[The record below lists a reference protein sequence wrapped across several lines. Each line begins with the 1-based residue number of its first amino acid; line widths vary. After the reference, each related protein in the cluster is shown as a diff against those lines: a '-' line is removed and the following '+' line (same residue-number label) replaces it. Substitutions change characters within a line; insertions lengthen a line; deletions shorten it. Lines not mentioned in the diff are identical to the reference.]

1 MAGLVV
7 KRWKRHGLDRL
18 YVSTAGGDT
27 VAWYDCTS
35 GHIEVLQAPY
45 RNQALDALAPYL
57 AAPSS
62 RASTE
67 PLSTVAPPPLDASD
81 DLAVNRPGD
90 SLLPQL
96 EGAPTW
102 LARQAMRLWRQKDD
116 SASWRKGLAG
126 ERIAGAKLDRLKRR
140 GWYPLH
146 SIPLPSG
153 ADIDHLLIGPG
164 GVFCLNTKYF
174 RNARIWVGDGAVK
187 VNGGR
192 GHPYV
197 RNSRHEGSRASAV
210 LTRACGFTV
219 EVAPVL
225 VFVSAASVVVASSP
239 GDVKVIRDREISAF
253 RRYERVLTPQ
263 KIDSVYAVARDR
275 RTWLSS

>member
-18 YVSTAGGDT
+18 YVATAGGDT

-35 GHIEVLQAPY
+35 GHIEVLQAGY
-45 RNQALDALAPYL
+45 RDQALDALAPYL
-57 AAPSS
+57 VAPLS

-67 PLSTVAPPPLDASD
+67 PLSAIMPPPLAVSD

-102 LARQAMRLWRQKDD
+102 MARQAMRLWHQKDD

-140 GWYPLH
+140 GWHPLH

-197 RNSRHEGSRASAV
+197 RNSRHEGSRASTV

-225 VFVSAASVVVASSP
+225 VFVSAANVVVASSL
-239 GDVKVIRDREISAF
+239 GDVKVIKDREISAF

-263 KIDSVYAVARDR
+263 EIDSVYAVARDR
-275 RTWLSS
+275 RTWLNS

>member
-1 MAGLVV
+1 MPGLVV
-7 KRWKRHGLDRL
+7 KHWKRHGHDRL
-18 YVSTAGGDT
+18 YVATESGDT
-27 VAWYDCTS
+27 VAWYDCKS
-35 GHIEVLQAPY
+35 GHLKVLQASY
-45 RNQALDALAPYL
+45 RDQVLDALAPHL
-57 AAPSS
+57 AGPSS
-62 RASTE
+62 PVSVAS
-67 PLSTVAPPPLDASD
+67 PSTAALPPLPVTD
-81 DLAVNRPGD
+81 DLAANRPGD

-96 EGAPTW
+96 KGAPTW
-102 LARQAMRLWRQKDD
+102 LNRQMMRLWRQSDD
-116 SASWRKGLAG
+116 SDSWRKGVAG

-140 GWYPLH
+140 GWHPLH

-174 RNARIWVGDGAVK
+174 RNARVWVGDSAVK

-210 LTRACGFTV
+210 LTRACGFPV
-219 EVAPVL
+219 KVAPVL
-225 VFVSAASVVVASSP
+225 VFVSAANIAVAQSL
-239 GDVKVIRDREISAF
+239 GDVKVIKDREISSF
-253 RRYERVLTPQ
+253 RRQVGVLRPEE
-263 KIDSVYAVARDR
+263 IEFVYAVARDR